1 VWRFGRAIALWRFIA
16 VQQFRADSDIDLSR
30 RALIAEL
37 ASDGVQ
43 HADCPAKSYYFPSTR
58 EAGLVQIA
66 NALTDNR
73 S

>member
-1 VWRFGRAIALWRFIA
+1 ML
-16 VQQFRADSDIDLSR
+16 QFRADSDIDLSR

-66 NALTDNR
+66 YALFEAGFYPAGLFCAF
-73 S
+73 